1 MCQTKGEHDRSLSI
15 HLSLPFSPS
24 TPLPTPLSAL
34 SFSLSPLCSCLCLP
48 LARVWRTQTKECRLP
63 WRKSKGLGS
72 REVVEGWP
80 GVRVGKAL
88 SKLWLSIVVFW
99 ACSLPRPSPLSPI
112 SFNVHVGFSVFFN
125 AVRARDGD
133 CREKWGNATDVTL
146 EAVRPF
152 TAVAQGSAACSW
164 FLPHSGLGCLRQGSD
179 FGAVSLTNC

>member
-1 MCQTKGEHDRSLSI
+1 MAGCQGWKGI
-15 HLSLPFSPS
+15 
-24 TPLPTPLSAL
+24 
-34 SFSLSPLCSCLCLP
+34 
-48 LARVWRTQTKECRLP
+48 V
-63 WRKSKGLGS
+63 
-72 REVVEGWP
+72 
-80 GVRVGKAL
+80 KAVA
-88 SKLWLSIVVFW
+88 IVVFW

-112 SFNVHVGFSVFFN
+112 SFNVHVGFSFFFN